1 MSSRMGKKNNK
12 ANIRRDKFVGRG
24 VDLLSGGARF
34 GVSRDKPLEIKK
46 VVIKERKSGVK
57 E

>member
-24 VDLLSGGARF
+24 VELLSGGARF